1 MAGFGAAVLFA
12 LPLTGCQRDEAGE
25 SDPLSRPASA
35 DAEDGVL
42 WDEES
47 APAEGGTNVPSTAS
61 TTKALGESGGEKT
74 EASAVTP
81 RPSGVETPATKPAP
95 SASTPRPDSG
105 TTTAASPDEGT
116 TTVSTARPGG
126 VTTVPPIDDSGF
138 GPIVK
143 P

>member
-1 MAGFGAAVLFA
+1 MAGFGAAVLLA

-35 DAEDGVL
+35 DVEDGVL

-47 APAEGGTNVPSTAS
+47 APAEGGTNAPSTAS
-61 TTKALGESGGEKT
+61 TTKTHGEGGSEKS
-74 EASAVTP
+74 EASAATP
-81 RPSGVETPATKPAP
+81 TTKPAP
-95 SASTPRPDSG
+95 FTSTTRPDGG
-105 TTTAASPDEGT
+105 TITTAASPDGGT
-116 TTVSTARPGG
+116 TTASSARPGG

-138 GPIVK
+138 GSIVK

>member
-1 MAGFGAAVLFA
+1 MNRRRMMRLLVGFGAAALFA
-12 LPLTGCQRDEAGE
+12 LPLTSCQKDEAGE
-25 SDPLSRPASA
+25 SDLLSRPASA

-47 APAEGGTNVPSTAS
+47 APAEGGMNASSTAS
-61 TTKALGESGGEKT
+61 TKKVS
-74 EASAVTP
+74 EASEDQKI
-81 RPSGVETPATKPAP
+81 ETPTTKPAP
-95 SASTPRPDSG
+95 SASTTRPDIG
-105 TTTAASPDEGT
+105 TTTAASPDGGM